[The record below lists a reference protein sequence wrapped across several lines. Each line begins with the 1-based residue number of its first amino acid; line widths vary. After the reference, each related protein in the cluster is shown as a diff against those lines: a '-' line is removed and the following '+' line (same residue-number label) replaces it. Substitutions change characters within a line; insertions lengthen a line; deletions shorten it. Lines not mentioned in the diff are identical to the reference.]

1 VVHPVSFLDRCFP
14 NYEPVPAEECCC
26 RWCAESVCDS
36 ASFCDSRESAAGQL
50 KSPVCEDM
58 PQSYKATL
66 RYTSTLN
73 LPDEPSLE
81 QMPTESAGTDQINGV
96 RLLRMV

>member
-1 VVHPVSFLDRCFP
+1 
-14 NYEPVPAEECCC
+14 
-26 RWCAESVCDS
+26 
-36 ASFCDSRESAAGQL
+36 
-50 KSPVCEDM
+50 M